1 MKHQITNTKLE
12 YKDENIL
19 VNSIKGKSQ
28 GFLSLINELI
38 NDYYIEEDPFYIDN
52 ENNQISKLFYEND
65 DNINDNIEEKTN

>member
-19 VNSIKGKSQ
+19 VNSINGKSQ

-38 NDYYIEEDPFYIDN
+38 NDYYIEDDSFYIDN
-52 ENNQISKLFYEND
+52 ENNQISELLNEND
-65 DNINDNIEEKTN
+65 NSINDNIEENSN